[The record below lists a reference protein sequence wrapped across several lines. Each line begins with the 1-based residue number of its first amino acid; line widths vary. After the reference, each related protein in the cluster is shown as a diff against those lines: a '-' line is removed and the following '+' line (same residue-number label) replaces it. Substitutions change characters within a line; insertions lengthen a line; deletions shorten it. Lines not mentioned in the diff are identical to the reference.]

1 MSLARKVAVIAV
13 TLIGLLAINYVF
25 EHGFGDFQINPYYA
39 RIINLIG
46 INITLAVSLN
56 LINGLAGQFSI
67 GHAGFMAVGGYTA
80 TYVTVYHGRQIAA
93 TFGSSLAD
101 PLGASA
107 AMVPS
112 LLAGATA
119 AALAGLIV
127 GIPSLRLKG
136 DYLAIVTLGFSE
148 IIRVIILNIPAVG
161 GATGFTDA
169 IPITNFF
176 WIFAMAIVTIVITV
190 NIAHSTFGLAL
201 FAIRSDEIAAEAMGI
216 NTTRHKVLAFVIS
229 AALAGVAGGLS
240 GQLFANPL
248 SPQNLNFVK
257 SIEVIVMIVLGG
269 IGSITGAVLGAT
281 TLTILPEALRT
292 FDQQFPGLRMV
303 IYALLLI
310 LLMIFRPQGLLG
322 RREFSWAWM
331 RPGGRRSWHRA
342 DGPERDHAL
351 RRADGGQV
359 AQHERAAV
367 VALWAHRSE
376 RRRQN
381 DGVQRADGRLLSHR
395 RRYRVRWDTHRE
407 EEAVRDYQA
416 WRGQDVPEH
425 PPVCGHDSPA
435 ERDDRPA
442 PADASDSGGRGHR
455 HRRGTI
461 LKSATRAPARW
472 SC

>member
-1 MSLARKVAVIAV
+1 MSLGRKIAVIAGIV
-13 TLIGLLAINYVF
+13 TGLLVLNHVF
-25 EHGFGDFQINPYYA
+25 EYGFGDFQVNPYYA

-56 LINGLAGQFSI
+56 LINGLTGQFSI

-80 TYVTVYHGRQIAA
+80 TYLTVYHGRQIAA
-93 TFGSSLAD
+93 LVGSTPTD
-101 PLGASA
+101 PLGGSVV
-107 AMVPS
+107 MIPS
-112 LLAGATA
+112 LLAGAGA
-119 AALAGLIV
+119 AALAGLLV

-176 WIFAMAIVTIVITV
+176 WIFSMAVLTIVITR
-190 NIAHSTFGLAL
+190 NIATSTFGRAL

-216 NTTRHKVLAFVIS
+216 NTTRNKVMAFVVS

-248 SPQNLNFVK
+248 NPQNLNFVK

-281 TLTILPEALRT
+281 ILTILPEALRT

-322 RREFSWAWM
+322 RREFTWAWL
-331 RPGGRRSWHRA
+331 RPSK
-342 DGPERDHAL
+342 
-351 RRADGGQV
+351 RRAVLG
-359 AQHERAAV
+359 
-367 VALWAHRSE
+367 
-376 RRRQN
+376 
-381 DGVQRADGRLLSHR
+381 
-395 RRYRVRWDTHRE
+395 
-407 EEAVRDYQA
+407 
-416 WRGQDVPEH
+416 
-425 PPVCGHDSPA
+425 
-435 ERDDRPA
+435 
-442 PADASDSGGRGHR
+442 
-455 HRRGTI
+455 
-461 LKSATRAPARW
+461 
-472 SC
+472 